1 MADQSSISQ
10 RCNVLKGANSA
21 DLGGEQL
28 KNTDKLL
35 RLPVTLALLGAL
47 SILGG
52 CANVA
57 PSQRGTLARPDMQ
70 WGFDRAA
77 EAINGHTY
85 ASKEAASGG
94 KAVGGGGCGCT

>member
-1 MADQSSISQ
+1 MKKV
-10 RCNVLKGANSA
+10 NG
-21 DLGGEQL
+21 
-28 KNTDKLL
+28 
-35 RLPVTLALLGAL
+35 VTWLQGMRRWRPLMTAALVCALGAL
-47 SILGG
+47 VG

-57 PSQRGTLARPDMQ
+57 PSQRGTLAKPEMQ

-77 EAINGHTY
+77 DAISGHTY

>member
-1 MADQSSISQ
+1 MHQGRFGVGWI
-10 RCNVLKGANSA
+10 ANKSLA
-21 DLGGEQL
+21 EKSGWLIARAGL
-28 KNTDKLL
+28 IAALA
-35 RLPVTLALLGAL
+35 TLV
-47 SILGG
+47 G

-57 PSQRGTLARPDMQ
+57 PTQRGTLAKPEMQ

-77 EAINGHTY
+77 EAISGHTY